1 MSVDFI
7 ESFEQGVKI
16 LFTSILQIL
25 YAGYPYS
32 ERQEITLTSCR
43 KVVKELQ

>member
-25 YAGYPYS
+25 YAGY
-32 ERQEITLTSCR
+32 RIIR
-43 KVVKELQ
+43 KLRVSTGDKM